1 MNTFEVENTNLP
13 FELSEYEGRVRKVQ
27 EKMADEGVEV
37 MIVTSPTNM
46 YYLTGYST
54 FSFYV
59 PQFLV
64 ISLQDDLFMVPR
76 NLDNSS
82 VLETTWLSQDM
93 IRPYGEDYIDHY
105 HNYKEPRHP
114 VEYLIELLRE
124 ENLTGKVF
132 GLEMDDF
139 YGRALYYKKLSEKLT
154 NASFQDQTQ
163 LISRLYLVKSEA
175 EIEYMREASRIVE
188 KGMEAAIDMIE
199 DGVTEYDVA
208 AEILNVMIKNGSCSP
223 SFPPLLQTSAAC
235 HVTWTDKTI
244 REGTSVSIEIAGCR
258 KRYQSPMCRTAIVA
272 KESSSVVQKAKD
284 VMKRQIEAHRKAL
297 ATVQPGIK
305 AERVAI
311 EANKIYHKRSSRVGY
326 PSGLGFPPDWGE
338 HTASFQEG
346 DQTVLKP
353 NMTFHVISTLA
364 EPFMIEF
371 GETVRVTE
379 DGAEVLVDFPRKL
392 FVR

>member
-1 MNTFEVENTNLP
+1 MNASEVENTNLP
-13 FELSEYEGRVRKVQ
+13 FELSEYEGRLRKVR
-27 EKMADEGVEV
+27 EKMVDEGVEV

-46 YYLTGYST
+46 YYLTGYNT
-54 FSFYV
+54 FSFYI

-64 ISLQDDLFMVPR
+64 LPLDEDLFMVPR
-76 NLDNSS
+76 SLDNSS

-114 VEYLIELLRE
+114 VEYLIELLQE
-124 ENLTGKVF
+124 EGLADSVF

-154 NASFQDQTQ
+154 DASFHDQTQ
-163 LISRLYLVKSEA
+163 LIPRLYLVKSEA
-175 EIEYMREASRIVE
+175 EVEYMREASRIVE
-188 KGMEAAIDMIE
+188 EGMEAALNMIE
-199 DGVTEYDVA
+199 EGVTEYEVA
-208 AEILNVMIKNGSCSP
+208 AEILNVMIKSGSCSP

-235 HVTWTDKTI
+235 HVTWTDKNI

-272 KESSSVVQKAKD
+272 KESSSVVRRARD

-297 ATVQPGIK
+297 ATIEPGIK

-311 EANKIYHKRSSRVGY
+311 EANKIFDKRSSRVGY

-346 DQTVLKP
+346 DQTVLQP
-353 NMTFHVISTLA
+353 NMTFHVLSTLA
-364 EPFMIEF
+364 DPFMIEF

-379 DGAEVLVDFPRKL
+379 GGAEVLVDFPRKL
-392 FVR
+392 FVK